1 MHFVNLYSDL
11 AFSQFYPHN
20 LIFMNIPISNFQKT
34 KYKKS
39 FPVFNKGKNMFLLFI
54 NESNHG
60 KPVSRCRWAR
70 CTSVLRL
77 QNPVHIGRHKLS
89 GSHLNQCSRYDPN
102 HIIKKTIPRYPNGN
116 DILLLCH
123 CAGVNRANTGPG
135 LRVRSTKALKI
146 MFPHQMVR
154 GLLHLPHIQR
164 IIIKIGIQTS
174 GRHPELPVQDSIF
187 IGFPA
192 FGKTRVKAFRHL
204 TGILHNNILRQA
216 LV

>member
-116 DILLLCH
+116 DILRLCH
-123 CAGVNRANTGPG
+123 RAGVDGTDTGPG
-135 LRVRSTKALKI
+135 LRIGCAEALKI
-146 MFPHQMVR
+146 MLSHQI
-154 GLLHLPHIQR
+154 GSGFLHPLHIQR
-164 IIIKIGIQTS
+164 IIVEIRVQPPR
-174 GRHPELPVQDSIF
+174 RHSE
-187 IGFPA
+187 FP
-192 FGKTRVKAFRHL
+192 
-204 TGILHNNILRQA
+204 I
-216 LV
+216 